1 MTALIV
7 GSSIVWIVATSQ
19 EITGT
24 CAQKKKMVKSKSK
37 HLSESAFF
45 FFLDPFRAGELH
57 PDTRT
62 RHSSL
67 SIAVLGCWDA
77 VCCVSA
83 EQLL

>member
-24 CAQKKKMVKSKSK
+24 CAQKKMLKSKSK
-37 HLSESAFF
+37 HLSESVF
-45 FFLDPFRAGELH
+45 FFLYPFRAGELH
-57 PDTRT
+57 PDTHT

-67 SIAVLGCWDA
+67 STAVLGCWNA